1 MEINVLF
8 GNITEL
14 QGIPFGNLI
23 VEIIG
28 NDDEIDRALQFI
40 KNQNVEVKEV
50 TKDGS
55 KQRAHFKRLV
65 GNAVHG

>member
-28 NDDEIDRALQFI
+28 NEDEIDRALQFI
-40 KNQNVEVKEV
+40 KNQNVKVKEV

-55 KQRAHFKRLV
+55 KPRAHFKRLV

>member
-1 MEINVLF
+1 VEINVLF

-28 NDDEIDRALQFI
+28 NEDEIDRALQFI
-40 KNQNVEVKEV
+40 KNQNVKVKEV

-65 GNAVHG
+65 GNSVHG